1 MEVGGTLELLMYW
14 RMILQNKLIVASF
27 LVAGVLGSF
36 LFYSL
41 EEPMYRAQAQVFVST
56 PANSLDISSLAT
68 GSSFSQQ
75 RVKSYAQIINSPVTL
90 SKVISELGLEMTPE
104 QLSSGI
110 SAVAPIDT
118 VLISISVTY
127 EDPLL
132 AAAIANATADQF
144 GQVVSDLEMRAIDID
159 TPIKVSTVRRAVA
172 PTGPVSPNKSIYL
185 LLGLLFGFASGI
197 ATASVRRMLD
207 NTIKDEDDLH
217 GLPLLGAIGYDP
229 AAEEKPLISKLGRY
243 AVRTEAFRTLR
254 TNIKYVIPSIP
265 AKVIAVT
272 SALPSEG
279 KSTTALN
286 LSISIAQG
294 GNRVLIIEC
303 DMRRPSVATYL
314 ELSSKKLALSYI
326 LGIEKKMTYR
336 IIQSQIDKTSV
347 SGLDVLCAGKVP
359 SNPSEL
365 LGSSNFVSMID
376 TLRGRYDYLI
386 VDCPPL
392 LPVTD
397 AAVVA
402 TVSDGVLLIVHAGK
416 TRKPE
421 FLGARAAIES
431 VGSRILGVVLNKIP
445 EDRKS
450 YNYGYR
456 YGYSKGYGKTYS
468 SDPASV
474 YAPNADEL
482 YRIEREEF
490 FERIAGKKFKDELL
504 AETDKY
510 DIQRP

>member
-1 MEVGGTLELLMYW
+1 MELLMYW
-14 RMILQNKLIVASF
+14 RMILQNKLIIAS
-27 LVAGVLGSF
+27 LLLAGVLGSYF
-36 LFYSL
+36 FYSL
-41 EEPMYRAQAQVFVST
+41 EVPQYKALAQVFVST

-90 SKVISELGLEMTPE
+90 TKVISELDLQITPE
-104 QLSSGI
+104 QLSSQI
-110 SAVAPIDT
+110 SAVAPLDT
-118 VLISISVTY
+118 VLISISVI
-127 EDPLL
+127 DKDASV

-144 GQVVSDLEMRAIDID
+144 GQVVSNLEMKSKDSD

-172 PTGPVSPNKSIYL
+172 PTSPVSPNKSIYL

-197 ATASVRRMLD
+197 AIASIRRMLD

-217 GLPLLGAIGYDP
+217 GLPLLGAIGYDA

-272 SALPSEG
+272 SALPNEG
-279 KSTTALN
+279 KTTTALN
-286 LSISIAQG
+286 LAISIAQG
-294 GNRVLIIEC
+294 GNRVIIVES
-303 DMRRPSVATYL
+303 DMRRPTILNYL
-314 ELSSKKLALSYI
+314 EINSRKLGLSHI
-326 LGIEKKMTYR
+326 LGLKKKITSSVIQGQIEKSTV
-336 IIQSQIDKTSV
+336 I
-347 SGLDVLCAGKVP
+347 GLDILCAGKVP

-365 LGSSNFVSMID
+365 LGSSNFISVMD
-376 TLRGRYDYLI
+376 RLRSKYEYVI

-397 AAVVA
+397 AAIVS
-402 TVSDGVLLIVHAGK
+402 TVSDGVMLIVHAGK

-421 FLGARAAIES
+421 FLGSRAAIES
-431 VGSRILGVVLNKIP
+431 VGARILGVVLNKIP

-456 YGYSKGYGKTYS
+456 YGYSKSYGKTS
-468 SDPASV
+468 ASEQGTV
-474 YAPNADEL
+474 YAPNPDEL
-482 YRIEREEF
+482 FRLEREEF
-490 FERIAGKKFKDELL
+490 FERIAGKRFKEELKR
-504 AETDKY
+504 ETRSY
-510 DIQRP
+510 DF